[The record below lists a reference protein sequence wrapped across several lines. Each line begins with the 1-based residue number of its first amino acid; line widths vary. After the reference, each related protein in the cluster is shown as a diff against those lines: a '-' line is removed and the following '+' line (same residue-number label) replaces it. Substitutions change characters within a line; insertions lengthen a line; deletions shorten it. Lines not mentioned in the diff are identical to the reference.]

1 MVEVGVVLF
10 LLAATKVHNLH
21 IIPAHN
27 TAAYPVAPRP
37 FGEMSVIAAPMG
49 MRLTAAR

>member
-10 LLAATKVHNLH
+10 LLAATKVL